1 MLVVEAVVVCYIDV
15 LACDFWVSVVD
26 ATTYPPTL
34 WSGPAPL
41 LLGSCLARVMPCER
55 PLGWPWASRNHCN
68 NTVTNFLPPDADS
81 NDHTPLGLAPSL
93 SVTTGANS

>member
-1 MLVVEAVVVCYIDV
+1 MFWLVTSGSV
-15 LACDFWVSVVD
+15 LLMR
-26 ATTYPPTL
+26 PPTHPL
-34 WSGPAPL
+34 SGVGLPPL